1 MNERTFQGAI
11 NGTAG
16 DLQRHPMCDVQVLSA
31 AAMGTV
37 VCRNAELE
45 TTLGRLAW
53 FVDVFAMSLQRQ
65 GPPAEAAFDHP
76 R

>member
-1 MNERTFQGAI
+1 MNGRTFHRAI
-11 NGTAG
+11 NEIAG
-16 DLQRHPMCDVQVLSA
+16 DLQRYYMCDVQVLSV

-65 GPPAEAAFDHP
+65 GPPAEAAFDHS